1 MPPSWEPPE
10 VTLAP
15 PARGDDLALAA
26 DCGIRLAPARNPAE
40 WQLVRG
46 AVELELR
53 SPVAIGDLRIEVG
66 LSSGPI
72 ARRLHTARRTDPL
85 PRAIGLPRRQAPA
98 RVVDATAG
106 LGRDAFLLAHLGCE
120 VLAIERIPA
129 FVMLMRAAIERT
141 PLEQALRIARANAVE
156 WLRTEGRTFGP
167 DVVYLDPMFAD
178 EGRAQVKKDM
188 QACRALAGP
197 AADVADLFAA
207 AREVANERV
216 VVKRHPDGAPLAA
229 APSFV
234 VEGER
239 VRFDVYLKPGTPPP

>member
-1 MPPSWEPPE
+1 MPPSWDPPE

-26 DCGIRLAPARNPAE
+26 DCGIHPAPARNPAE

-46 AVELELR
+46 ALELELR
-53 SPVAIGDLRIEVG
+53 SPVAMGDLRIEVG

-85 PRAIGLPRRQAPA
+85 PRAIGLPRRQAAP

-120 VLAIERIPA
+120 ILAIERIPA
-129 FVMLMRAAIERT
+129 FVMLMRAAVEGT
-141 PLEQALRIARANAVE
+141 PLARALRIVRADAGE
-156 WLRTEGRTFGP
+156 WLRSEGRALGP
-167 DVVYLDPMFAD
+167 DVVYLDPMFTD
-178 EGRAQVKKDM
+178 EGRARVKKDM

-197 AADVADLFAA
+197 AADVEALFTA
-207 AREVANERV
+207 AREVALERV

-229 APSFV
+229 DPSFAI
-234 VEGER
+234 EGER
-239 VRFDVYLKPGTPPP
+239 IRFDVYLRPGTPPR